1 MVEKGL
7 NKASKSRWQEK
18 RKKKEEVK
26 MMIDVDVAVLTEKF
40 KGCKTLRNQINDL
53 ENKLR
58 LRNVR
63 LEDNLDGVE
72 VGETMTV
79 PRPYRTP
86 T

>member
-26 MMIDVDVAVLTEKF
+26 MMIDVAVLTEKF

-63 LEDNLDGVE
+63 LEDNL
-72 VGETMTV
+72 
-79 PRPYRTP
+79 
-86 T
+86 